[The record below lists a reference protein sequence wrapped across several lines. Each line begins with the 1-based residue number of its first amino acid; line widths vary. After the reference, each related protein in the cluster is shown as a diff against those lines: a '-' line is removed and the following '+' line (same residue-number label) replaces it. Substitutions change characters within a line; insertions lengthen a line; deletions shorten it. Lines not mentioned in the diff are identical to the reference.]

1 MNTLL
6 ASAPLAVIVG
16 AGLLILLVDAFFKGR
31 SGRFPAPIGAIA
43 LAASSVLG
51 FSWTT
56 SPLSSLFLSP

>member
-43 LAASSVLG
+43 LAAS